1 MINQDLGI
9 VLSICDRTG
18 NMVEPWAEA
27 GYECWC
33 VDIQHYPGYD
43 PSHRR
48 KNIFKIGADI
58 LDWQLPKEK
67 WAIVFAFPPCT
78 HLAGSGARWW
88 KGKGLRKLSEAIA
101 LVARCAEICEESG
114 APWMLE
120 NPVGALS
127 THWRKPDYKFDPCD
141 YAGYLDDPTEDA
153 YTKKT
158 CLWTGNGF
166 IMPPTKPVYP
176 DKGSKMHKLP
186 PSPDRANLRSETPKG
201 FARAVFAANCVLIN
215 SHLR

>member
-1 MINQDLGI
+1 
-9 VLSICDRTG
+9 
-18 NMVEPWAEA
+18 MVEPWAEA

-33 VDIQHYPGYD
+33 VDIQHESGYY
-43 PSHRR
+43 RQG
-48 KNIFKIGADI
+48 NIVQVGADV
-58 LDWQLPKEK
+58 LLWNLPMPKK
-67 WAIVFAFPPCT
+67 YAIVFAFPPCT

-88 KGKGLRKLSEAIA
+88 KGKGLKKLSEAIA

-158 CLWTGNGF
+158 CLWAGNGF
-166 IMPPTKPVYP
+166 IMPPKDEVVPFS
-176 DKGSKMHKLP
+176 GSKMHRLP
-186 PSPDRANLRSETPKG
+186 PSPERADLRAVTPKG
-201 FARAVFAANCVLIN
+201 FARAVFEANCALIN
-215 SHLR
+215 SPLR